1 MSGGKR
7 YREIEESSM
16 ADGGNHH
23 GIRAES
29 KMFYA
34 ITKQGPAIAEPC

>member
-1 MSGGKR
+1 MSGGKG

-23 GIRAES
+23 GIRAE
-29 KMFYA
+29 
-34 ITKQGPAIAEPC
+34 